1 MPSRSPQ
8 TAVHKRDSAAQ
19 PHVKTLTD
27 AKGSNYPPGR
37 MLIASPLAVQ
47 DELATVPAGRVIT
60 APQLRARLARRFG
73 ADYTCPI
80 TTGIFL
86 RIVAEAALEEARAG
100 EVPVWRVV
108 SENGA
113 LLDKLPGGPERQA
126 ARLTAEG
133 VAVVRRRSRWFVDGL
148 EHVAV
153 TG

>member
-19 PHVKTLTD
+19 PQVKTLTD
-27 AKGSNYPPGR
+27 AKGRNYPPGR

-47 DELATVPAGRVIT
+47 DEVATVPAGRVIT

-73 ADYTCPI
+73 ADYTCPM

-113 LLDKLPGGPERQA
+113 LLDTLPGGPERQA

-133 VAVVRRRSRWFVDGL
+133 VAVVRRRSRWFVDDL
-148 EHVAV
+148 AHVAM

>member
-1 MPSRSPQ
+1 MPSRSSK
-8 TAVHKRDSAAQ
+8 TAVGKRDSAAQ

-113 LLDKLPGGPERQA
+113 LRATRPGGAERLA
-126 ARLTAEG
+126 ARLPAEG
-133 VAVVRRRSRWFVDGL
+133 VAGVRRRSRWGVDDL
-148 EHVAV
+148 AHVAL